1 MKRSDNNSLFKSKLT
16 SFCKIFSV
24 ILERRPGLVQF
35 VKFGLVGLLNTGLS
49 YGISN
54 AFFYLGRWGEQPSN
68 IVTWIITVFISF
80 MLNSRFVFHE
90 EVVGRRPFW
99 RPLFKV
105 YLSYA
110 ATGLILIPLLT
121 ELETRFLGMP
131 YYLITMVNIPISV
144 PINFFLNKLFAY
156 RSVRKRGCV
165 LKDEELETL

>member
-1 MKRSDNNSLFKSKLT
+1 MLT
-16 SFCKIFSV
+16 SCFKKISAF
-24 ILERRPGLVQF
+24 LNRQPALVQF

-54 AFFYLGRWGEQPSN
+54 AFFYLGGWGEQPSN

-80 MLNSRFVFHE
+80 MLNSRFVFRDDVE
-90 EVVGRRPFW
+90 GRRPFW

-156 RSVRKRGCV
+156 RSVRKIGCV
-165 LKDEELETL
+165 LQDEELEASGE